1 MSDNDEASCLKQTT
15 YEVPRLMPLSVTA
28 GRPQGGRCAG
38 RRRCYQVK
46 QLWLKSSSSP
56 DPTSEDFLL
65 LTSLVSST
73 AHASKLRILR
83 PAASNFSHRLPESL
97 GCEVCVR
104 RLKLNSHWLFTSP
117 ACLLIF
123 SSSAWWPSPSSPPRL
138 ALTSARSQTSP
149 TEEPS
154 TAKKRK
160 TSSWER

>member
-1 MSDNDEASCLKQTT
+1 MSDNDEASCLKQAT

-28 GRPQGGRCAG
+28 GRPQGGRYVG

-46 QLWLKSSSSP
+46 QQWLKSSSSP

-83 PAASNFSHRLPESL
+83 QAASNFSHRLPESL
-97 GCEVCVR
+97 GCEVSVR

-138 ALTSARSQTSP
+138 ALTSARSQISP